1 MDLCRTPESQPMDI
15 EEQGLQQ
22 KEHPS
27 NKAKEKAEID
37 KVIDMICAMFAT
49 VKLKRIWKQH
59 PLFLKFM

>member
-1 MDLCRTPESQPMDI
+1 MDI
-15 EEQGLQQ
+15 QEQDLRQ

-37 KVIDMICAMFAT
+37 KVIDTICALFAT

-59 PLFLKFM
+59 PLFL